1 MSFKLHSILLGIALF
16 YTVLPIFLAF
26 SGATFAHL
34 CGCEPNESGF
44 TCEGRPFLSELFSVM
59 AHLHLF
65 ALITLP
71 TGGIVSLI
79 LGVSLGVRFL
89 W

>member
-1 MSFKLHSILLGIALF
+1 MSLKLHSILLGIALL
-16 YTVLPIFLAF
+16 YTILPILLAF
-26 SGATFAHL
+26 AGASFAQL

-65 ALITLP
+65 ALITVP
-71 TGGIVSLI
+71 TGGIASLI